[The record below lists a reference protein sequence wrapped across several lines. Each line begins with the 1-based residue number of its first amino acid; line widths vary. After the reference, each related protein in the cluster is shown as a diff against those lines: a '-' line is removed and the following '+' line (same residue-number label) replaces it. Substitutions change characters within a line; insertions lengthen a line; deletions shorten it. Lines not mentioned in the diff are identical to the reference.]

1 MREIIHTLN
10 VRKSTETGNTMTM
23 AKVESALMQAV
34 HEAQEHRDCESNLV
48 AVNDNGL
55 RLLEWFRALPQE
67 RKIDVVNSVSAA
79 AKRARH

>member
-10 VRKSTETGNTMTM
+10 VRDSTETRDTMTM
-23 AKVESALMQAV
+23 AKVGSALMQAV
-34 HEAQEHRDCESNLV
+34 HEAQEHCDCEASLV

-55 RLLEWFRALPQE
+55 KLLEWFRALPPE
-67 RKIDVVNSVSAA
+67 RKIDVVASVSAA